1 MRSSPPGSGVETA
14 HLYEDQTSS
23 KKDDRPGL
31 AAGLKVLTDQ
41 GATFDTTTA
50 ASKLVFGIFA
60 ALADFKL
67 ELISERAMAGMAS
80 ARAGAAWAAG
90 SLLCAELGVTRQTFY
105 RHVSLKGELR
115 SDGLKLLGRIS

>member
-1 MRSSPPGSGVETA
+1 META

-90 SLLCAELGVTRQTFY
+90 SLLWEVYCAQSWESPARPSTGMS
-105 RHVSLKGELR
+105 HSKGSCVR
-115 SDGLKLLGRIS
+115 MG